1 MPCPVARVDGGG
13 GAGGGGGCARVTAGA
28 EQQDGAG
35 PAVRIGKLLGRGSY
49 GLRRLGGSV
58 A

>member
-13 GAGGGGGCARVTAGA
+13 AGGGWCARVTAGA

-35 PAVRIGKLLGRGSY
+35 PAVRIGKLLGRG
-49 GLRRLGGSV
+49 LK
-58 A
+58 